1 MKVDIDELLHKLYE
15 AQEDWAKSPEE
26 QKLDK
31 QTLYCGML
39 IGFVL
44 ELFTQLNHKALEI
57 VMKHPQFDYPREVT
71 ALWECAEKLEQIL
84 IEKRE
89 AKEKEQANKTTPEFK
104 RPL

>member
-15 AQEDWAKSPEE
+15 AQEDWATSPAE

-31 QTLYCGML
+31 QTLYCGLL

-44 ELFTQLNHKALEI
+44 ELFTQLNHKALQILIEGRG
-57 VMKHPQFDYPREVT
+57 FAYPREIQ

-84 IEKRE
+84 KEKRE
-89 AKEKEQANKTTPEFK
+89 AKEKAQADKTTPLEA
-104 RPL
+104 